1 MFPDDLTMA
10 KVTLIYETGDS
21 SDKSNYRPILVQ
33 YWYCFFK
40 ILERLMYNGL
50 YKTSKEID
58 TLYEKSSVFTND
70 AIAQFVDQIL
80 YFFEIEQFTL
90 GAFIDLQRY
99 FPSY

>member
-1 MFPDDLTMA
+1 
-10 KVTLIYETGDS
+10 
-21 SDKSNYRPILVQ
+21 
-33 YWYCFFK
+33 
-40 ILERLMYNGL
+40 MYNGL

-70 AIAQFVDQIL
+70 AIVQFVDQIL

-90 GAFIDLQRY
+90 GGFIDLQRY